1 MTSQF
6 DEMMLPSDSFDIAL
20 ILLSSLATGPSFTSM
35 SILVLNDYK
44 GLTRNRE
51 YTRLSFA
58 QYLEIEAS

>member
-20 ILLSSLATGPSFTSM
+20 ILLSSLVTGPSFTSM
-35 SILVLNDYK
+35 SVLVLNDYK

-58 QYLEIEAS
+58 QYLEIKAS